1 KVAIVDDEDFERLS
15 RYKWFYHDQGYAARS
30 AWVNGKRRTIYMHRE
45 IMQPPKG
52 AQIDHVNGKRRGVF
66 MHRQI
71 MQPPKDLEVDH
82 INGDKLDNRRSNLRI
97 VTRQQN
103 RFNERPRK
111 GTSSKY
117 KGVSWYKQTR
127 RWEAYIK
134 INGKKKRIGYFND
147 EIEAALA
154 YDRAARELFGEY
166 AKTNFKEDDF
176 RG

>member
-1 KVAIVDDEDFERLS
+1 MAKEIPLTQGKVAIVDDEDFERLS
-15 RYKWFYHDQGYAARS
+15 QYKWCYATVGYAVRF
-30 AWVNGKRRTIYMHRE
+30 E
-45 IMQPPKG
+45 Q
-52 AQIDHVNGKRRGVF
+52 VNGKRRGVF